1 MRGITP
7 VRAVTPREPG
17 NQGWLPGV
25 HPVMRILMTTNPGAG
40 HVGPLVPFARA
51 FMRAGDEVIVAAA
64 ESAREIVERAGL
76 PFHPLADPPQEQ
88 LEAVWRS
95 LPALDNEQQGF
106 RVMREIFAGLRAR
119 ASLPGLLRLVTERR
133 PDVVLRETTEYAGL
147 LAAERLGVRHGRIGI
162 MAAAMEAWGT
172 PIVAPVLDAHRNRL
186 GLRPD
191 PRSERMEASPYLTVY
206 PAALEDAD
214 YAGPPHALRFR
225 EPVAP
230 AAPLPDWWGG
240 DDRPLVYVTYG
251 SVTPTM
257 PNFAP
262 LFRAT
267 VDALGAL
274 PVRALLTIGTE
285 VDVES
290 LGAAPA
296 NVRVEPWVDQAAVM
310 PHAAATVG
318 HGGSG
323 TTRMALAA
331 GVPSVILP
339 GFADQPRNAKRVAEL
354 GAGIAL
360 EDGIGGLAAAVR
372 RLLEEPSY
380 RQAAQRVAA
389 EVAALAPVDEAPD
402 ALRERNDVA
411 RAA

>member
-1 MRGITP
+1 MRGITQ
-7 VRAVTPREPG
+7 VRGVTPREHG
-17 NQGWLPGV
+17 NQAPLAGV
-25 HPVMRILMTTNPGAG
+25 HPVMRIVMTTNPGAG

-51 FMRAGDEVIVAAA
+51 FIRAGDEVIVAAA
-64 ESAREIVERAGL
+64 ESAREAVERAGV
-76 PFHPLADPPQEQ
+76 PFHPLADPPREQ

-95 LPALDNEQQGF
+95 LPGLDHEVQGF

-162 MAAAMEAWGT
+162 MAAAMEAWGM
-172 PIVAPVLDAHRNRL
+172 PIVAPVLDGHRKRL

-191 PRSERMEASPYLTVY
+191 PGSHRIDSSPYFTVLPEAMEDPGY
-206 PAALEDAD
+206 RGPA
-214 YAGPPHALRFR
+214 HMVRFR
-225 EPVAP
+225 EPAAP
-230 AAPLPDWWGG
+230 VAPLPDWWGG

-257 PNFAP
+257 PIFAP

-274 PVRALLTIGTE
+274 PVRALFTVGTE
-285 VDVES
+285 IEVES
-290 LGAAPA
+290 LGSAPA
-296 NVRVEPWVDQAAVM
+296 NVRVEPWVDQAAAM
-310 PHAAATVG
+310 PHAAAVVG

-331 GVPSVILP
+331 GVPSVIVP
-339 GFADQPRNAKRVAEL
+339 GFADQHRNARRVAEI

-360 EDGIGGLAAAVR
+360 DDGIGGLPTAVH

-380 RQAAQRVAA
+380 REAARRVAA

-402 ALRERNDVA
+402 ALRDWFVPA